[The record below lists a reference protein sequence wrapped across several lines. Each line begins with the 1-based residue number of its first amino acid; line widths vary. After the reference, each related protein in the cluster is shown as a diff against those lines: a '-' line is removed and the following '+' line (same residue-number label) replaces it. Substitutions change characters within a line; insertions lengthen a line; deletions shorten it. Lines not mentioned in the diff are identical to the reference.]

1 LRKLAAS
8 QNQDQVMQRILD
20 FFKRAR
26 DRINARIAILAVVGL
41 IGTVAVWQGFQHL
54 ARKKPAETPTKQVA
68 IGVKGEKPGAVQ
80 PVGASLTDEQMP
92 GQEGAHQLLG
102 AAGPAGP
109 PPTSPYGGG
118 SAYEGNPYGAAGA
131 GDTGQATLNPYAP
144 APVDPTYDPAPG
156 GEQVAGDQ
164 YAGNQYGAGQPTDG
178 QTTDG
183 QYGDAPAAEGEPTN
197 PYRATLG
204 DGPPASPPTT
214 VSIGDSE
221 PADSGPPG
229 TSPPTGADPLAA
241 YQRQFGGSDSAP
253 PSTAPPVDAVDPS
266 ADAANMNPYAD
277 IAPPATA
284 APLGNGSAA
293 GLATSPYGGDYGG
306 AGATPPATSI
316 PSNSLPNSSL
326 PNTPAESGL
335 SASPYGQGLSRL
347 GGPAALQP
355 TGPSAS
361 ANSGRLAAAAP
372 GERHLEGP
380 QQPAVTIE
388 KYSPSEIQV
397 GKPATFELVVRNAGQ
412 VPAQDVVVTDHVPA
426 GTQLVAVRPQPA
438 QGSDGA
444 MVWSLGTLQPG
455 EERTLTVE
463 VMPQQEGEIG
473 STAHLTFAA
482 QATSRSICTRPQLSI
497 DQTAPAKVLIGQPV
511 PVVITVTNPG
521 SGPATGVVI
530 EEDVPEGF
538 VHAAGSQLEYAV
550 GTLRPMESRRMELSL
565 RADKAGLVS
574 NRILVRGEGGLQ
586 AEHTVQVEVVAPL
599 LEIDV
604 NGPKKRFLERQATYT
619 VSVANPG
626 TASARDVE
634 LVATLPRGMK
644 FVEADSQGQY
654 DPTQHAVFWSLEEL
668 PPTKAGSVRLTTVPI
683 EPGNQQLRVEAK
695 ADLGLAVAGE
705 QLVEVMQSAELLH
718 TVKDADDV
726 IEIGSE
732 TSYIVKVS
740 NVGTKAATNVRVVAI
755 LPPEIQGTAG
765 EGPTKAAGDASR
777 IEFEP
782 LATLNPQEEVTFK
795 VIAKGV
801 AAGDHIVRVQLSSD
815 EWPNPVTREEST
827 RVYEDR

>member
-1 LRKLAAS
+1 
-8 QNQDQVMQRILD
+8 MQRILD
-20 FFKRAR
+20 YLKRVR

-54 ARKKPAETPTKQVA
+54 ARKKQPETPTKQVA
-68 IGVKGEKPGAVQ
+68 IGVKGETSGAVQ
-80 PVGASLTDEQMP
+80 PVAASLTDDQMP
-92 GQEGAHQLLG
+92 GQAGAHQMIESSTPT
-102 AAGPAGP
+102 AP
-109 PPTSPYGGG
+109 PPTNPYGGG
-118 SAYEGNPYGAAGA
+118 STYGLNPYGDSAGA
-131 GDTGQATLNPYAP
+131 GTAGEATVNPYANIGQESP
-144 APVDPTYDPAPG
+144 NAEQDAG
-156 GEQVAGDQ
+156 GSHSGGQ
-164 YAGNQYGAGQPTDG
+164 YAGGQVAE
-178 QTTDG
+178 G
-183 QYGDAPAAEGEPTN
+183 QYTDQTPADPTQNDPTQDGGAPVN
-197 PYRATLG
+197 PYRGALG
-204 DGPPASPPTT
+204 SQPPAAPPAT
-214 VSIGDSE
+214 VSIGDE
-221 PADSGPPG
+221 AVDPANAGGPATPPAETPGTTLADSNPA
-229 TSPPTGADPLAA
+229 SPAGADPLAA
-241 YQRQFGGSDSAP
+241 YQRRFGDGSSPPATAPPVAPVDPVGPSAGSNSYLDAAP
-253 PSTAPPVDAVDPS
+253 PSTSAPSNSGA
-266 ADAANMNPYAD
+266 
-277 IAPPATA
+277 
-284 APLGNGSAA
+284 GA
-293 GLATSPYGGDYGG
+293 GLAANPYGTEYGSASTSP
-306 AGATPPATSI
+306 PAANV
-316 PSNSLPNSSL
+316 PSNTLPRSAADSADL
-326 PNTPAESGL
+326 SG
-335 SASPYGQGLSRL
+335 SPYGQGLSRL
-347 GGPAALQP
+347 GSPAELQP
-355 TGPSAS
+355 TGRAVAAS
-361 ANSGRLAAAAP
+361 AGRLATAAP

-397 GKPATFELVVRNAGQ
+397 GKPATFELVVRNVGQ

-426 GTQLVAVRPQPA
+426 GTQVVAVRPQPT

-444 MVWSLGTLQPG
+444 MVFSLGTLQPG
-455 EERTLTVE
+455 DEQTISVE

-497 DQTAPAKVLIGQPV
+497 DQTAPPKVLIGQPV

-530 EEDVPEGF
+530 EEDVPEGLA
-538 VHAAGSQLEYAV
+538 HAAGAQLEYAV
-550 GTLRPMESRRMELSL
+550 GTLRPMESRRLELSL

-599 LEIDV
+599 LEVDV
-604 NGPKKRFLERQATYT
+604 AGPKKRFLERQATYT

-626 TASARDVE
+626 TAAARDVE

-654 DPTQHAVFWSLEEL
+654 DPAQHAVFWSLEEL

-683 EPGNQQLRVEAK
+683 EPGNQPLRVEAK

-705 QLVEVMQSAELLH
+705 QVVEVMQSAELLH

-726 IEIGSE
+726 IEVGSE
-732 TSYIVKVS
+732 TSYVVKVS
-740 NVGTKAATNVRVVAI
+740 NVGTKAATNVRVVAM

-765 EGPTKAAGDASR
+765 EGPTRAAGDASR

-801 AAGDHIVRVQLSSD
+801 AAGDHIIRVQLSSD
-815 EWPNPVTREEST
+815 EWPTPVTREEST

>member
-1 LRKLAAS
+1 LRKLAAT

-20 FFKRAR
+20 YFKRVR

-54 ARKKPAETPTKQVA
+54 ARKKQPETPTKQVA
-68 IGVKGEKPGAVQ
+68 IGVKGQSPGAVQ

-102 AAGPAGP
+102 STNPATP
-109 PPTSPYGGG
+109 PPTNPYGGE
-118 SAYEGNPYGAAGA
+118 SAYESNPYGAAGA
-131 GDTGQATLNPYAP
+131 GDTGQSTLNPYAP
-144 APVDPTYDPAPG
+144 VAGEDTTHEQASG
-156 GEQVAGDQ
+156 GEHSGGQSADGQ
-164 YAGNQYGAGQPTDG
+164 YAGASGAD
-178 QTTDG
+178 
-183 QYGDAPAAEGEPTN
+183 DAPAN
-197 PYRATLG
+197 PYRASLG
-204 DGPPASPPTT
+204 DGPPAAPPTT
-214 VSIGDSE
+214 VSVGDGNGDLAGSIE
-221 PADSGPPG
+221 PGSAPPPGASDTTIADSIPN
-229 TSPPTGADPLAA
+229 SPAGADPLEA
-241 YQRQFGGSDSAP
+241 YQRRFGGSAP
-253 PSTAPPVDAVDPS
+253 PSTEPPVAAVGPS
-266 ADAANMNPYAD
+266 ADAANENPYAGVS
-277 IAPPATA
+277 PPATA
-284 APLGNGSAA
+284 APIANSPAA
-293 GLATSPYGGDYGG
+293 GLSASPYGT
-306 AGATPPATSI
+306 TPPATSV
-316 PSNSLPNSSL
+316 PSNTLPRS
-326 PNTPAESGL
+326 PAEPGL

-347 GGPAALQP
+347 GAPAELQP
-355 TGPSAS
+355 AGRSVATNP
-361 ANSGRLAAAAP
+361 GRLAAAAP

-397 GKPATFELVVRNAGQ
+397 GKPATFELVVRNVGQ

-426 GTQLVAVRPQPA
+426 GTQLVAVRPEPT
-438 QGSDGA
+438 QGPDGA
-444 MVWSLGTLQPG
+444 MVWNLGTMQPG
-455 EERTLTVE
+455 DEQTLAIE

-473 STAHLTFAA
+473 STAHLSFAA
-482 QATSRSICTRPQLSI
+482 QATSRSICTRPQLTI

-538 VHAAGSQLEYAV
+538 AHAAGAQLEYAV

-574 NRILVRGEGGLQ
+574 NRILVRGEGNLQ
-586 AEHTVQVEVVAPL
+586 AEHTVQVEVVAPQ
-599 LEIDV
+599 LEVDV

-626 TASARDVE
+626 TAAARDVE

-654 DPTQHAVFWSLEEL
+654 DPAQHAVFWSLEEL

-683 EPGNQQLRVEAK
+683 EPGNQPLRVEAK

-705 QLVEVMQSAELLH
+705 QVVEVMQSAELLH

-726 IEIGSE
+726 IEVGSE
-732 TSYIVKVS
+732 TSYVVKVS

-765 EGPTKAAGDASR
+765 EGPTRAAGDASR

-801 AAGDHIVRVQLSSD
+801 AAGDHIIRVQLSSD
-815 EWPNPVTREEST
+815 EWPTPVTREEST

>member
-1 LRKLAAS
+1 
-8 QNQDQVMQRILD
+8 MQRILD

-26 DRINARIAILAVVGL
+26 DRINARIAILVVVGL

-54 ARKKPAETPTKQVA
+54 ASKKPAETPTKQVA

-92 GQEGAHQLLG
+92 GQEGAHQLIG
-102 AAGPAGP
+102 SSSTTAP
-109 PPTSPYGGG
+109 PPTNPYGGE
-118 SAYEGNPYGAAGA
+118 SAYEGNPYGAAGT
-131 GDTGQATLNPYAP
+131 GETGQATLNPYAP
-144 APVDPTYDPAPG
+144 VVGAGNTHEQSPG
-156 GEQVAGDQ
+156 GEHLGGQ
-164 YAGNQYGAGQPTDG
+164 YADG
-178 QTTDG
+178 QTAG
-183 QYGDAPAAEGEPTN
+183 ASGSGNEPEN
-197 PYRATLG
+197 PYRATRG
-204 DGPPASPPTT
+204 DSPPTAPPTT
-214 VSIGDSE
+214 VSVGDAYGDPAGSTDSATE
-221 PADSGPPG
+221 PPTGANDSTIADSTPD
-229 TSPPTGADPLAA
+229 SPAGADPLAA
-241 YQRQFGGSDSAP
+241 YQRRFGASSSAP
-253 PSTAPPVDAVDPS
+253 PSTAPPVATAGPS
-266 ADAANMNPYAD
+266 ADAANVNPYAGGS
-277 IAPPATA
+277 PPATV
-284 APLGNGSAA
+284 APPGNSSAA
-293 GLATSPYGGDYGG
+293 GLSASPYGGSYADT
-306 AGATPPATSI
+306 GATPPTTSV
-316 PSNSLPNSSL
+316 PSNALPSNAL
-326 PNTPAESGL
+326 PKTAAESGL

-347 GGPAALQP
+347 GAPAALQP
-355 TGPSAS
+355 AGQSA
-361 ANSGRLAAAAP
+361 ATNSGRLAAAAP

-426 GTQLVAVRPQPA
+426 GTQLVAVRPQPT

-444 MVWSLGTLQPG
+444 MVWNLGTLQPG
-455 EERTLTVE
+455 DEQTLAIE

-482 QATSRSICTRPQLSI
+482 QATSRSICTRPQLTI

-538 VHAAGSQLEYAV
+538 AHAAGAQLEYAV

-574 NRILVRGEGGLQ
+574 NRIIVRGEGSLQ
-586 AEHTVQVEVVAPL
+586 AEHTVQVEVVAPQ
-599 LEIDV
+599 LEVDV

-626 TASARDVE
+626 TAAARDVE

-683 EPGNQQLRVEAK
+683 EPGNQPLRVEAK

-705 QLVEVMQSAELLH
+705 QVVEVMQSAELLH

-726 IEIGSE
+726 IEVGSE
-732 TSYIVKVS
+732 TSYVVKVS
-740 NVGTKAATNVRVVAI
+740 NVGTKAATNVRIVAI

-782 LATLNPQEEVTFK
+782 LTTLNPQEEVTFK

-801 AAGDHIVRVQLSSD
+801 AAGDHIIRVQLSSD
-815 EWPNPVTREEST
+815 EWPTPVTREEST